1 MPDISY
7 SSIGPQTPEPP
18 WDEIADALAARGY
31 IVLEQPLPAAITQG
45 LIAHLTGEAAQLKRA
60 GVGRKQ
66 DYHLNDA
73 VRSDK
78 IQWLEPNT
86 LAACDFLTW
95 MDALRTALNKR
106 LFLGL
111 FDYESHFAIYEPGA
125 FYGKHVDA
133 FRGQSGRKLSTVFYL
148 NNDWDENN
156 GGELVLYDGASDQVL
171 ERIAPLCGRL
181 VIFLSEDFPH
191 EVLTARATR
200 QSIAGWFRIKSV

>member
-1 MPDISY
+1 MPDITSA
-7 SSIGPQTPEPP
+7 SIDLHTFEPL

-31 IVLEQPLPAAITQG
+31 IVLEQALPASITQG
-45 LIAHLTGEAAQLKRA
+45 LIAHLAAEAAQLKRA

-66 DYHLNDA
+66 DYQLNDSI
-73 VRSDK
+73 RGDK
-78 IQWLEPNT
+78 IQWLEPT
-86 LAACDFLTW
+86 TPAVGDFLAW
-95 MDALRTALNKR
+95 MDALRIGLNQR

-111 FDYESHFAIYEPGA
+111 FDYESHFALYEPGA
-125 FYGKHVDA
+125 FYHKHVDA

-148 NNDWDENN
+148 NNEWDENN

-191 EVLTARATR
+191 EVLPARIKR
-200 QSIAGWFRIKSV
+200 HSIAGWFRIKS